1 MNSVLQKQ
9 KKHLTGRLLT
19 LLMLLFAF
27 TGTMIADELTVHD
40 ASATNSYVPAYGFY
54 ADAYLKCEMV
64 YPAAELADM
73 ANGTIN
79 SVKFYASTPAAE
91 AWTGTWQVFVAE
103 VDDATISSFYGPGT
117 VVYEGALDAT
127 QEEMLITF
135 STPYA
140 YNGGNL
146 LVGVYQTTTGNYKS
160 VTWAGETV
168 NGASVQGYSYSGLSA
183 VNPTQRDFLPK
194 TTFDYSAGGGEFVEV
209 TIGDPTATTTNNYL
223 PAYSLYE
230 YAISQQ
236 IYTADEIGVAGTI
249 NTLTMWLKNSSSYAR
264 NINVYMAEI
273 EASEFTSNTDWVS
286 MTADNMVASFTM
298 QNGITEPVEIALDL
312 SNPFNYSGSG
322 NLVICFQDVTG
333 SWSSGMTGV
342 VMDAAGNQA
351 IYAYRDGTSY
361 DVSNPGVNGTL
372 LAKKNVIRLAIMTGG
387 GGAGP
392 NIVANPDI
400 IDLGF
405 RPNGYWMAPY
415 TFELYNQGT
424 EGTVTE
430 IISENPF
437 FELNAEL
444 PYTLDRHESMYVEV
458 ATGYTDAAGDMETLV
473 EVQYEGEGL
482 DDTGS
487 TYVYVAATA
496 YEAVTPDVWELAEEV
511 TAFPFQT
518 TTTTADL
525 YKNYVLPGDKPD
537 TKDAVYKVTF
547 DDDVL
552 LSAGTN
558 GADHVTAIYPE
569 GFNGMG
575 GPGNDNNYV
584 YTGPEV
590 NPGPVSMW
598 FNYNYTGGNTFF
610 GNSSGGGMYFGYRI
624 TSAQLQELGLG
635 NCAIITV
642 EAAAREGS
650 YYDLVI
656 LKGGETPD
664 LDNMV
669 YYQSFDN
676 YEPYYFFDV
685 NLDEP
690 QFLGDDEN
698 LWIMF
703 YSDSPYAAYCGRYPV
718 DTENGKIWYTTNQ
731 STWYSNTN
739 YTPVIYTRFIE
750 LPTGREVTVN
760 LADMKI
766 RESKPA
772 DGQIAEASG
781 EVKGVSKAQKHN
793 ETKATN
799 NRGSDLETIFE
810 EGFEGGV
817 MPEGWTTT
825 NTYWTVGSG
834 SGHNN
839 YTEAATGDYNATCY
853 IGSYGPDDY
862 LITPMMDLSNATE
875 AWVRYKFLN
884 TSWGGDINT
893 LNVYYRVDEGEWN
906 LLHSFN
912 SEFSSWTPVESY
924 LPGLAANYQ
933 LGFQCVSN
941 YSYGMG
947 IDDVSVVAYLE
958 AGDPNAPQYQISNM
972 YVPAGTYYVVV
983 ASSSEDFQ
991 VDMDVADVPTPEQ
1004 AVVVAPYDGESSVGD
1019 LYLAQWVLGYYTKE
1033 MQVLYGT
1040 DYPPTTPLIDWTD
1053 YLVESAFLPE
1063 LAHNR
1068 MYFFQVNERNETGT
1082 TVGEIIS
1089 FTTPFDAVQGF
1100 AAVTP
1105 YIYVDETAEF
1115 TWDAIEDEELI
1126 GYNFYDQNGV
1136 QLNEEVLTETYFAVD
1151 SLEYSVGAGYY
1162 FYVEAVYESGVSSWV
1177 SEHIWVSGYG
1187 VVQGTVYEQDGETPI
1202 ANVTVSFAGT
1212 DDFGFEQ
1219 SFTANTNEE
1228 GNYSVT
1234 MKTGFY
1240 PTVFASL
1247 EGYQDKYYDEE
1258 VVLWYNDT
1266 VTGIDFVIDEV
1277 FAPVSEVTATF
1288 NPDENDPNSPYVKV
1302 DWVDNANGD
1311 RSLNRYRVYRTAFDN
1326 DGPYNEHNTKLVAE
1340 VTGETFTIDESWENI
1355 ESGLYKYGVGS
1366 VYEGNREVGYELSE
1380 SFDDG
1385 FPEGWAMLDAD
1396 GDGRCWML
1404 GSQASLGNGHGHNG
1418 SNDMMISKSFENGS
1432 DVCPDNYLITPEV
1445 KFTQFSEFSFWAC
1458 AQDAN
1463 YAGEYFEVMVS
1474 TPSTGYDFVS
1484 VYGWSLDNRDMD
1496 RKGARNS
1503 RAQGTWYQFVA
1514 DLGQFAGETGN
1525 VAIRHCYSCGNFY
1538 LDIDDVV
1545 LHNTNIQE
1553 ERESEI
1559 EWSNFIGKDMYLTDG
1574 AVSIE
1579 VMLDS
1584 GDAPEGISATF
1595 HNTTEPDLED
1605 IVVELD
1611 ENGFYAFDSFRKGD
1625 YDIEISKQGYDT
1637 PTYYGVSIWEETSL
1651 QYYLG
1656 ETLLPP
1662 TNLYVSHSGYA
1673 SWNAPVTNTRHFE
1686 NQYYVVLY
1694 DMYGN
1699 YVYDTYV
1706 YDETSVYLPDYYF
1719 SNGTTYQIN
1728 VYAIYSN
1735 GWWSNPATIN
1745 WLYKSCSHYEGVSNL
1760 KAKPMDEGV
1769 YMTWD
1774 YPVVDTTTRANRD
1787 MWDLKYTFMGTSAGQ
1802 QAIATDGEYIYTA
1815 SWQSSPTGGYTFY
1828 QYDMNGNF
1836 IEGFDIEG
1844 AVGIRDITY
1853 DGQYY
1858 YASSGGE
1865 TIMILDLANRMLVGT
1880 IYCQGLTSRHISYDP
1895 KRDGFWS
1902 GNWSTLALYDRSG
1915 NKIMDGPSPV
1925 SAYGSAYFEDEEGV
1939 EHLYLFCQ
1947 PASDAKVFDFNITAG
1962 TLSEEPVCDFAQIE
1976 DFNGIAGGAFVGEYD
1991 GQMCFFGNVQQDPN
2005 LIGIF
2010 ELGAPAE
2017 QLQPIGA
2024 NIYYY
2029 DELVGFTTDDHY
2041 MFEGYGEYETFGLR
2055 LVFENYEMGCM
2066 QYPEMINRYWIYTYA
2081 YPSNG
2086 GTVTESALYYE
2097 GDTCT
2102 LTAEAF
2108 EDYDFVY
2115 WRDAWYGGVV
2125 SENPTCS
2132 FVVTRETEFMARYV
2146 TDSYYNDVN
2155 LYENNMNI
2163 VGLIKIE
2170 GEEQTDPFLEIG
2182 AFCNGECRGHQR
2194 LKYYPQVDRY
2204 LVYLTIS
2211 GNEGDQIKFR
2221 LYNNEWYNEMGMFC
2235 LNTITF
2241 EADAVMGTPFEPY
2254 EFNFYEAYWN
2264 EQYDEFN
2271 TGWNWWS
2278 TYIEQGGYNGLED
2291 LQAYLTNSGYM
2302 ISSQTEFT
2310 MNYATYGWYG
2320 SLNSITNESM
2330 YKIKMN
2336 QAGYSDLYYYNA
2348 RPDLHPITVVPGWNY
2363 IGYVSDYEMDLNEAL
2378 MGLEPSDGDM
2388 IKSQYAYANYYEGY
2402 GWFGSLNY
2410 MEPGKGYMYKAA
2422 DTATFIYGQ
2431 GTRGITKE
2439 NLTAESNHW
2448 VPNAN
2453 AYKDNMT
2460 IMAVVNL
2467 NEVELVADNYELAAF
2482 VDGECRGSVR
2492 LTYSEPINRYVAFLT
2507 VAGEDVTTLR
2517 FGLYDEAT
2525 GAECYSNDIMEFNSD
2540 VVAGNPSEPV
2550 VISFSGMNDNSGFM
2564 VYPNPVTKGE
2574 HVNIVLPTDSQSVR
2588 VEVLN
2593 ALGEIVSVETV
2604 AKSQVSIA
2612 LPAVSGVYT
2621 IRIITDN
2628 KDIDFKK
2635 VIVK

>member
-1 MNSVLQKQ
+1 MNSVLQQQ

-27 TGTMIADELTVHD
+27 TGVMR
-40 ASATNSYVPAYGFY
+40 ASAEQGNVRADQVIEQGFEDGLGDWTMNHCHSSSGPTSSYGGNTGSYAFRFYYTTNYPQYLISPELDDNDGVNFTFY
-54 ADAYLKCEMV
+54 AARYSSNYPETFKVGYSSTTNEPTEFTWSSEVTCTTMYGAGAYEE
-64 YPAAELADM
+64 YSYDFPA
-73 ANGTIN
+73 GTKYVSIACTSN
-79 SVKFYASTPAAE
+79 DQFYL
-91 AWTGTWQVFVAE
+91 F
-103 VDDATISSFYGPGT
+103 VDDITVTATEPAPTPG
-117 VVYEGALDAT
+117 G
-127 QEEMLITF
+127 I
-135 STPYA
+135 
-140 YNGGNL
+140 
-146 LVGVYQTTTGNYKS
+146 
-160 VTWAGETV
+160 
-168 NGASVQGYSYSGLSA
+168 
-183 VNPTQRDFLPK
+183 
-194 TTFDYSAGGGEFVEV
+194 VEV
-209 TIGDPTATTTNNYL
+209 TIGDPTSTTTSSYV
-223 PAYSLYE
+223 PGYALYE
-230 YAISQQ
+230 YSISQE

-249 NTLTMWLKNSSSYAR
+249 ETLTMWLKNSSSYAR
-264 NINVYMAEI
+264 NINVYMKEV
-273 EASEFTSNTDWVS
+273 EATEFASNTAWES
-286 MTADNMVASFTM
+286 FAAADMVVSFTM
-298 QNGITEPVEIALDL
+298 PNGNATPIEIALPLD
-312 SNPFNYSGSG
+312 NPFVYSGTG
-322 NLVICFQDVTG
+322 NLAICFQDVTG
-333 SWSSGMTGV
+333 QWSSGMGGV
-342 VMDAAGNQA
+342 EMDAAGNQA
-351 IYAYRDGTSY
+351 IYAYRDGTVF
-361 DVSNPGVNGTL
+361 DPSNVGVNGTL
-372 LAKKNVIRLAIMTGG
+372 LAKKNVIRLAILTGG
-387 GGAGP
+387 GAAGP
-392 NIVANPDI
+392 AIVSNPDI

-444 PYTLDRHESMYVEV
+444 PYTLPRHESMYVEV
-458 ATGYTDAAGDMETLV
+458 TTGYTDAAGEKEALL

-518 TTTTADL
+518 TTTTDDL
-525 YKNYVLPGDKPD
+525 YLNYNLPGIKPEA
-537 TKDAVYKVTF
+537 KDAVYMVTF
-547 DDDVL
+547 DNDVMF
-552 LSAGTN
+552 SAGTN
-558 GADHVTAIYPE
+558 GTDHVTAIYPE

-575 GPGNDNNYV
+575 GPSYDNYYEYN
-584 YTGPEV
+584 GPEV

-598 FNYNYTGGNTFF
+598 FNYNYTGSNTFF
-610 GNSSGGGMYFGYRI
+610 GSSAGGEMCFGYRI
-624 TSAQLQELGLG
+624 TPAQLQELGLG
-635 NCAIITV
+635 DAAIVTV

-650 YYDLVI
+650 YYDLMI
-656 LKGGETPD
+656 LKGGDTPD
-664 LDNMV
+664 FDNMV
-669 YYQSFDN
+669 YYQEFSDYTPN
-676 YEPYYFFDV
+676 YFFDI
-685 NLDEP
+685 NLYEP
-690 QFLGDDEN
+690 QYLGDDEN
-698 LWIMF
+698 IWIMLN
-703 YSDSPYAAYCGRYPV
+703 SDSPYAAYCGRYPV

-731 STWYSNTN
+731 STWYSNIN
-739 YTPVIYTRFIE
+739 YTPMIYTRFIE

-772 DGQIAEASG
+772 DGQIAEADG
-781 EVKGVSKAQKHN
+781 QVKGVSKAQHYMEAMAQN
-793 ETKATN
+793 TRGNRDGET
-799 NRGSDLETIFE
+799 
-810 EGFEGGV
+810 
-817 MPEGWTTT
+817 
-825 NTYWTVGSG
+825 
-834 SGHNN
+834 
-839 YTEAATGDYNATCY
+839 
-853 IGSYGPDDY
+853 
-862 LITPMMDLSNATE
+862 
-875 AWVRYKFLN
+875 
-884 TSWGGDINT
+884 
-893 LNVYYRVDEGEWN
+893 
-906 LLHSFN
+906 
-912 SEFSSWTPVESY
+912 
-924 LPGLAANYQ
+924 
-933 LGFQCVSN
+933 
-941 YSYGMG
+941 
-947 IDDVSVVAYLE
+947 
-958 AGDPNAPQYQISNM
+958 YQIENQ

-1019 LYLAQWVLGYYTKE
+1019 LYLAQWVLGYYTNE

-1082 TVGEIIS
+1082 TEGEIIS

-1105 YIYVDETAEF
+1105 YIFIDETAEF

-1404 GSQASLGNGHGHNG
+1404 GSQASLGYGHGHNG

-1445 KFTQFSEFSFWAC
+1445 KFSQFSEFSFWAC

-1474 TPSTGYDFVS
+1474 TPSTGYDFVTVS
-1484 VYGWSLDNRDMD
+1484 GWSLDNRDMD

-1545 LHNTNIQE
+1545 LHNTDIQT

-1559 EWSNFIGKDMYLTDG
+1559 VWSNFIGKGMYLTDG

-2066 QYPEMINRYWIYTYA
+2066 QYPDMINRYWIYTYA
-2081 YPSNG
+2081 YPSNA

-2108 EDYDFVY
+2108 EDYDFVR
-2115 WRDAWYGGVV
+2115 WEDAWYGGVV
-2125 SENPTCS
+2125 STNPTCS

-2146 TDSYYNDVN
+2146 TDHYYNDVN

-2170 GEEQTDPFLEIG
+2170 GEEQTNPFLEIG

-2439 NLTAESNHW
+2439 NLTAENNHW

-2574 HVNIVLPTDSQSVR
+2574 CVNIVLPNGLDRAQ

-2593 ALGEIVSVETV
+2593 ALGEIVTV
-2604 AKSQVSIA
+2604 KTLTQSQASIA

>member
-1 MNSVLQKQ
+1 MNSVLQQQ

-27 TGTMIADELTVHD
+27 TGVMR
-40 ASATNSYVPAYGFY
+40 ASAEQGNVRADQVIEQGFE
-54 ADAYLKCEMV
+54 DGLG
-64 YPAAELADM
+64 D
-73 ANGTIN
+73 
-79 SVKFYASTPAAE
+79 
-91 AWTGTWQVFVAE
+91 WTLNHCH
-103 VDDATISSFYGPGT
+103 SSSGPSSQ
-117 VVYEGALDAT
+117 Y
-127 QEEMLITF
+127 
-135 STPYA
+135 
-140 YNGGNL
+140 GGN
-146 LVGVYQTTTGNYKS
+146 TGNYAFRFYYTANYPQYLIS
-160 VTWAGETV
+160 PELDDNDGVNFTFYAARYSSNYPETFIV
-168 NGASVQGYSYSGLSA
+168 GYSSTTNDPTEFTWGSEVTCTTMYGAGAYQEYSYDFPAGTKYVSIACTSNDQFYLFVDDITVTA
-183 VNPTQRDFLPK
+183 TEPAPTP
-194 TTFDYSAGGGEFVEV
+194 GGIVEV
-209 TIGDPTATTTNNYL
+209 TIGDPTSTTTSSYL
-223 PAYSLYE
+223 PSYSLYE

-249 NTLTMWLKNSSSYAR
+249 ETLTMWLKNSSSYAR
-264 NINVYMAEI
+264 NINVYMTEV
-273 EASEFTSNTDWVS
+273 EATEFASNTDWVS
-286 MTADNMVASFTM
+286 MSDSDLVGSFTLA
-298 QNGITEPVEIALDL
+298 NGVSDPTETAIELTT
-312 SNPFNYSGSG
+312 PFEYTGAG

-333 SWSSGMTGV
+333 SWSSGAAGV
-342 VMDAAGNQA
+342 VMDANGYQA

-372 LAKKNVIRLAIMTGG
+372 LAKKNVVRLAIMTGG
-387 GGAGP
+387 GAGP
-392 NIVANPDI
+392 AIVANPET

-405 RPNGYWMAPY
+405 RPNGYWMEPVI
-415 TFELYNQGT
+415 FELYNQGS
-424 EGTVTE
+424 EGIVTAVE
-430 IISENPF
+430 SADPF
-437 FELNAEL
+437 FTVDVEV
-444 PYTLDRHESMYVEV
+444 PYTLARHESLFGTIT
-458 ATGYTDAAGDMETLV
+458 TGTADNVGEINTQLTV
-473 EVQYEGEGL
+473 LYEGEGL
-482 DDTGS
+482 EDQDT
-487 TYVYVAATA
+487 TYVDVTVTA
-496 YEAVTPDVWELAEEV
+496 YQAVTPDVWELAEEV
-511 TAFPFQT
+511 TEFPFQT

-525 YKNYVLPGDKPD
+525 YKNYNLLGMNDMA
-537 TKDAVYKVTF
+537 KDAVYKVTF
-547 DDDVL
+547 DNDVL
-552 LSAGTN
+552 FSASVSGED
-558 GADHVTAIYPE
+558 AVAYIYEE
-569 GFNGMG
+569 GFNDYG
-575 GPGNDNNYV
+575 GPMADNNYE
-584 YTGPEV
+584 YDGPTV
-590 NPGPVSMW
+590 NPGPTSLW
-598 FNYNYTGGNTFF
+598 FNYAYTGSNTWY
-610 GNSSGGGMYFGYRI
+610 GTSAGGGFYFGYKISTDVIAAENLAGLTI
-624 TSAQLQELGLG
+624 T
-635 NCAIITV
+635 TV
-642 EAAAREGS
+642 EAAAREA
-650 YYDLVI
+650 YPYHCFI
-656 LKGGETPD
+656 IEGGADPFEG
-664 LDNMV
+664 NMIGMGTIE
-669 YYQSFDN
+669 N
-676 YEPYYFFDV
+676 PTALYFFDI
-685 NLDEP
+685 NLSIPAYITGNADI
-690 QFLGDDEN
+690 
-698 LWIMF
+698 WVIF

-718 DTENGKIWYTTNQ
+718 DTANGKIWTYNPNATTPQ
-731 STWYSNTN
+731 WTSNTT
-739 YTPVIYTRFIE
+739 YTPVIYCRMLE
-750 LPTGREVTVN
+750 LPTGRTATMDLAKMEVKKGNGVVSEVAEAEGN
-760 LADMKI
+760 VMNVAK
-766 RESKPA
+766 A
-772 DGQIAEASG
+772 QIA
-781 EVKGVSKAQKHN
+781 
-793 ETKATN
+793 N
-799 NRGSDLETIFE
+799 NNSRD
-810 EGFEGGV
+810 V
-817 MPEGWTTT
+817 
-825 NTYWTVGSG
+825 VG
-834 SGHNN
+834 NN
-839 YTEAATGDYNATCY
+839 IED
-853 IGSYGPDDY
+853 
-862 LITPMMDLSNATE
+862 M
-875 AWVRYKFLN
+875 F
-884 TSWGGDINT
+884 
-893 LNVYYRVDEGEWN
+893 
-906 LLHSFN
+906 
-912 SEFSSWTPVESY
+912 
-924 LPGLAANYQ
+924 
-933 LGFQCVSN
+933 
-941 YSYGMG
+941 
-947 IDDVSVVAYLE
+947 
-958 AGDPNAPQYQISNM
+958 
-972 YVPAGTYYVVV
+972 VPAGTYYVVV

-991 VDMDVADVPTPEQ
+991 VDMDVADVPAPEQ

-1019 LYLAQWVLGYYTKE
+1019 LYLAQWVLGYYTNE

-1082 TVGEIIS
+1082 TEGEIIS

-1105 YIYVDETAEF
+1105 YIFIDETAEF

-1187 VVQGTVYEQDGETPI
+1187 VVQGTVYEQDGEIPI

-1404 GSQASLGNGHGHNG
+1404 GSQASLGYGHGHNG

-1445 KFTQFSEFSFWAC
+1445 KFSQFSEFSFWAC

-1559 EWSNFIGKDMYLTDG
+1559 VWSNFIGKDMYLTDG
-1574 AVSIE
+1574 AVSIQ
-1579 VMLDS
+1579 VMLNS

-1595 HNTTEPDLED
+1595 HNTNEPDLED

-1611 ENGFYAFDSFRKGD
+1611 DNGYYAFDSFRKGEYEITLTKAD
-1625 YDIEISKQGYDT
+1625 YYNEVG
-1637 PTYYGVSIWEETSL
+1637 TYYIVEPISL
-1651 QYYLG
+1651 EFMMYEHLYA
-1656 ETLLPP
+1656 PR
-1662 TNLYVSHSGYA
+1662 NLKVSHTGYA
-1673 SWNAPVTNTRHFE
+1673 TWDAPQSPDRHLVDDLY
-1686 NQYYVVLY
+1686 NIYLY
-1694 DMYGN
+1694 DAYEN
-1699 YVYDTYV
+1699 LLWYTTVYDNHEYMPEDLLTDGVMYITKV
-1706 YDETSVYLPDYYF
+1706 CAYY
-1719 SNGTTYQIN
+1719 SANGGGLYP
-1728 VYAIYSN
+1728 SEL
-1735 GWWSNPATIN
+1735 ATCT
-1745 WLYKSCSHYEGVSNL
+1745 WKYKSCDHYEGVSNL

-1774 YPVVDTTTRANRD
+1774 YPVVDTTARANRD
-1787 MWDLKYTFMGTSAGQ
+1787 MWDLKYTFRGTSAGQ

-1844 AVGIRDITY
+1844 AMGIRDLTS
-1853 DGQYY
+1853 DGQYF

-1865 TIMILDLANRMLVGT
+1865 TIMVLDFANRVLVGT

-1895 KRDGFWS
+1895 ERDGFWA
-1902 GNWSTLALYDRSG
+1902 GNWTTLALYDRDG
-1915 NKIMDGPSPV
+1915 YKIMDGPSLV
-1925 SAYGSAYFEDEEGV
+1925 SAYGSAYYKDTEGI

-1947 PASDAKVFDFNITAG
+1947 PNSDAKVYDFNITAG

-2010 ELGAPAE
+2010 ELGASTE

-2024 NIYYY
+2024 NIYLY
-2029 DELVGFTTDDHY
+2029 DELVGFTTDNNY
-2041 MFEGYGEYETFGLR
+2041 MFEGYSQYETFGLR
-2055 LVFENYEMGCM
+2055 LVYENYEMGCM
-2066 QYPEMINRYWIYTYA
+2066 QYPDMINRYWIYTYA
-2081 YPSNG
+2081 YPSNA

-2108 EDYDFVY
+2108 EDFDFVR
-2115 WRDAWYGGVV
+2115 WEDAWYGGVV
-2125 SENPTCS
+2125 STNPTYS

-2155 LYENNMNI
+2155 LYENNMNVI
-2163 VGLIKIE
+2163 GLIKIE
-2170 GEEQTDPFLEIG
+2170 GEEQTNPFLEIG
-2182 AFCNGECRGHQR
+2182 AFCNYECRGHQR

-2204 LVYLTIS
+2204 LVYLTIY
-2211 GNEGDQIKFR
+2211 GNEGDQINFR
-2221 LYNNEWYNEMGMFC
+2221 LYNNEWGNEMGMIC
-2235 LNTITF
+2235 LSTITF
-2241 EADAVMGTPFEPY
+2241 EADAVIGTPFEPY
-2254 EFNFYEAYWN
+2254 EFNFYETYWN
-2264 EQYDEFN
+2264 EQYDELN

-2278 TYIEQGGYNGLED
+2278 TYIEQGGNYNGLAD

-2310 MNYATYGWYG
+2310 MNYGTYGWYG

-2363 IGYVSDYEMDLNEAL
+2363 IGYVSDYEMDLNDAL

-2431 GTRGITKE
+2431 ETRGITKE
-2439 NLTAESNHW
+2439 NLTAENNHW

-2460 IMAVVNL
+2460 IMAVVNM
-2467 NEVELVADNYELAAF
+2467 NEVELVSDNYELAAF

-2517 FGLYDEAT
+2517 FGLYDETT
-2525 GAECYSNDIMEFNSD
+2525 GTECYSNDLMEFNSD

-2564 VYPNPVTKGE
+2564 VYPNPVAKGE
-2574 HVNIVLPTDSQSVR
+2574 CVNIVLPNGLNRAR

-2593 ALGEIVSVETV
+2593 ALGEIVSVETI